1 MSGMDSNR
9 VTNRRRLFML
19 ASLGAMTGIVVAAAC
34 SFPEPSIVPDEGGT
48 TTDGTTTDTSSGGPD
63 DGPSGDGNAF
73 KDVVEP
79 DSPPPIDASGERPD
93 IDANGCL
100 CDCDK
105 DGYRSVNQDA
115 AACDAGFAKE
125 IDCDDLD
132 PRAHPNAGFVDAAP
146 TPQTQGDWNCDGV
159 VNREVPA
166 VNVNCAA
173 LGALSGCSSAE
184 GFVDDPG
191 CGEAKSY
198 VTCKV
203 VNVTGCANATNIV
216 KVQGCK

>member
-1 MSGMDSNR
+1 M
-9 VTNRRRLFML
+9 FML

-48 TTDGTTTDTSSGGPD
+48 TGDGTTTDTSSGGT
-63 DGPSGDGNAF
+63 DGPSGDGSPFA
-73 KDVVEP
+73 DVVEP

-93 IDANGCL
+93 IDATGCF

-105 DGYRSVNQDA
+105 DGYRSASQDA

-132 PRAHPNAGFVDAAP
+132 PRAHPKAGFVDAAP

-159 VNREVPA
+159 VNREIAA
-166 VNVNCAA
+166 VDVNCGIHSGLDILGCNGTEGFTKDPFCGESATYVVCKASGTNCAA
-173 LGALSGCSSAE
+173 ESNT
-184 GFVDDPG
+184 P
-191 CGEAKSY
+191 K
-198 VTCKV
+198 
-203 VNVTGCANATNIV
+203 I
-216 KVQGCK
+216 QGCK